1 LPQSFKVTV
10 ANRVVAFFLQTFNP
24 LIANI
29 NLDFSP
35 DTGGVLDRR
44 LGIAGAVLLCAIEGK
59 QR

>member
-1 LPQSFKVTV
+1 V
-10 ANRVVAFFLQTFNP
+10 ANRDVAFFKQTFNP
-24 LIANI
+24 LIAKI